1 MLQDQTMDTLLLQAI
16 ETDYDK
22 VGQYNQDAVN
32 GFTDEVLDTLIE
44 SVVPSPLLRILD
56 AMAGDGNLTQRL
68 YTYCRRR
75 GIPAPEMVL
84 LECSR
89 VQCEVARTRLEDTPA
104 EVIWGDV
111 LRMENFATRKIFPQA
126 TFDRVMIKSGNH
138 EIPLARQ
145 SELYDSVYHVLKPGG
160 WFVNLGFLYDD
171 VAERDEFRQLV
182 RFKDRTAGLFEA
194 MRNRHVL
201 TRSEFYARLH
211 QAGFVDV
218 QCVRHIHYTIHSRIG
233 VQAYY
238 PVARWE
244 RMHAALQAQWAR
256 AMTLRRN
263 GRIHF
268 HGDNG
273 ILICP
278 GEITLARRPL

>member
-1 MLQDQTMDTLLLQAI
+1 M
-16 ETDYDK
+16 
-22 VGQYNQDAVN
+22 N
-32 GFTDEVLDTLIE
+32 GFTDEILDAMIE
-44 SVVPSPLLRILD
+44 CVAPSPWLRILD

-68 YTYCRRR
+68 YHYCGRR

-84 LECSR
+84 LECSK
-89 VQCEVARTRLEDTPA
+89 VQCDIARTQLEGTPA
-104 EVIWGDV
+104 QVIRGDA
-111 LRMENFATRKIFPQA
+111 LRMENFVTSKTFSPA

-138 EIPLARQ
+138 EIPLSRQ
-145 SELYDSVYHVLKPGG
+145 TELYESVYHVLRPGG
-160 WFVNLGFLYDD
+160 YFVNLGFLYDD
-171 VAERDEFRQLV
+171 VAERDEFRKLV
-182 RFKDRTAGLFEA
+182 RFKDRTAGLLDA

-201 TRSEFYARLH
+201 TRDEFYAWLH
-211 QAGFVDV
+211 QVGFVDV

-233 VQAYY
+233 IQAYY

-244 RMHAALQAQWAR
+244 RMHAALQAQWAK

-268 HGDNG
+268 HGDSG
-273 ILICP
+273 VLTCP

>member
-1 MLQDQTMDTLLLQAI
+1 MMQDQAINPLLLQTIA
-16 ETDYDK
+16 TDYDK
-22 VGQYNQDAVN
+22 VGKYNQDAVN
-32 GFTDEVLDTLIE
+32 GFTDEVLDTMIE
-44 SVVPSPLLRILD
+44 RVAPSPWLRILD

-75 GIPAPEMVL
+75 SIPAPEMIL

-89 VQCEVARTRLEDTPA
+89 VQCEMARSQLEDTPA
-104 EVIWGDV
+104 QVVWGDV
-111 LRMENFATRKIFPQA
+111 LRMENFATGKIFPEA

-138 EIPLARQ
+138 EIPLSRQ
-145 SELYDSVYHVLKPGG
+145 AELYESVYHVLKPGG
-160 WFVNLGFLYDD
+160 CFVNLGFLYDD

-182 RFKDRTAGLFEA
+182 RFKDRTAGLLGA

-201 TRSEFYARLH
+201 TRDEFYARLH
-211 QAGFVDV
+211 QVGFVDV
-218 QCVRHIHYTIHSRIG
+218 QCARHIHYTIHSRIG

-244 RMHAALQAQWAR
+244 RMHAALQAQWAK

-263 GRIHF
+263 GRIQF
-268 HGDNG
+268 QGDNG
-273 ILICP
+273 VLICP